1 MLPANPQ
8 KVGYIVKRYPRYSE
22 TFIVNEILA
31 HEEAGL
37 DLEIFA
43 LRPPSDTHFQP
54 NIAKVKAPVTYLSEQ
69 GKMAD
74 LWTAIH
80 AVSSKMPGSL
90 HALALFAEED
100 ARTVHQALKLA
111 LAIIERNITHLH
123 AHFATSASAVARMAA
138 WLAHIPYSLTAHAK
152 DIFHESVDAQ
162 DLRRKLQDAS
172 TVVTVS
178 DYNVNFLRENYDDA
192 ATQVTRIYNG
202 LDLDAFPYQSPAN
215 RRHRIVAVGRLVE
228 KKGFGDL
235 VDACALLARQGV
247 AFDCQIVGSGDQ
259 EADLKDRIE
268 RHRLGEHVTLL
279 GPRSQREI
287 ITLLQN
293 ASVFAAPC
301 VIGQDGNR
309 DGLPTVL
316 LESMALG
323 TPCISTDV
331 TGIPEILING
341 ETGLM
346 TPQHD
351 SFALA
356 EAIKLLL
363 DDSNLRVR
371 LAQNA
376 RRLIEREFDIHRNAT
391 LLRALFTPWPAATG
405 DALPD
410 RNVQI
415 EEQN

>member
-69 GKMAD
+69 GKMAE
-74 LWTAIH
+74 LWTAITEV
-80 AVSSKMPGSL
+80 ANQIPGSW
-90 HALALFAEED
+90 HALALFEQED
-100 ARTVHQALKLA
+100 ARTIHQALQLA
-111 LAIIERNITHLH
+111 RAIKARGITHLH
-123 AHFATSASAVARMAA
+123 AHFATSATAVARVAA
-138 WLAHIPYSLTAHAK
+138 RLTHIPYSFTAHAK

-172 TVVTVS
+172 TIVTVS
-178 DYNVNFLRENYDDA
+178 DYNLGFLQEAYGEA
-192 ATQVTRIYNG
+192 AAQVARIYNG
-202 LDLDAFPYQSPAN
+202 LDLTAFPYETPAD
-215 RRHRIVAVGRLVE
+215 RPPRILAVGRLVE

-235 VDACALLARQGV
+235 IDACAILAGQGV
-247 AFDCQIVGSGDQ
+247 VFDCKIIGSGDQ
-259 EADLKDRIE
+259 EADLRGRIE
-268 RHRLGEHVTLL
+268 QHRLSDQVTLMGPRPQSEIVTLL
-279 GPRSQREI
+279 RD
-287 ITLLQN
+287 

-331 TGIPEILING
+331 TGIPEILLDE

-346 TPQHD
+346 TPQNNPA
-351 SFALA
+351 ALA
-356 EAIKLLL
+356 EAIKRLL
-363 DDSNLRVR
+363 DSSALRVR

-376 RRLIEREFDIHRNAT
+376 RRLIENRFDIHRNAT
-391 LLRALFTPWPAATG
+391 MLRALFTPWPVTSG
-405 DALPD
+405 DAIPD
-410 RNVQI
+410 SHVQI
-415 EEQN
+415 EEQI